1 MPVIVGGV
9 IERAGKYLL
18 IQEAKAQCRGKW
30 NFPAGHLDPGETL
43 VEGMK
48 REVAEE
54 SGMIVEPKAICQ
66 IGNRVMDNDIF
77 VSVIF
82 TTNILSGEP
91 KFDQEK
97 DEILDVKWFSYD
109 EIVAM
114 REQLRNQTLI
124 LGALEHARSG
134 VTAPLDLIDLYD

>member
-18 IQEAKAQCRGKW
+18 IQEAKASCRGKW

-43 VEGMK
+43 TEGMQ

-54 SGMIVEPKAICQ
+54 SGMLVEPKAICQ
-66 IGNRVMDNDIF
+66 IGNRVMNDDVF

-82 TTNILSGEP
+82 TTNVLGGEP
-91 KFDQEK
+91 KFDRGG
-97 DEILDVKWFSYD
+97 VKS
-109 EIVAM
+109 
-114 REQLRNQTLI
+114 
-124 LGALEHARSG
+124 
-134 VTAPLDLIDLYD
+134 

>member
-82 TTNILSGEP
+82 TTNILGGEP

-114 REQLRNQTLI
+114 RDQPRNQTLI